1 MEKRGKA
8 ENQEAC
14 LTVMI
19 SAVWAEWFATLK
31 ITLLH
36 VYRELSGEIPWLESV
51 VECVGVLSTL
61 ALLFWGGRG
70 VVVGY
75 GKAKG

>member
-1 MEKRGKA
+1 
-8 ENQEAC
+8 
-14 LTVMI
+14 MI
-19 SAVWAEWFATLK
+19 SAVWAKWFTTLK

-36 VYRELSGEIPWLESV
+36 VYRDLSGEIPRLESV
-51 VECVGVLSTL
+51 VECIGVLSTL
-61 ALLFWGGRG
+61 ALLFWGERG